1 MQSMKNMA
9 MLRSTLLF
17 LAFAPLLALA
27 QQTLSI
33 GQNNYENKKGII
45 YNKETAFNLKLHTN
59 GIAAG
64 MQFGSIKTYN
74 RTRYWGIE
82 FGELKNTR
90 ETRQNRNN
98 QIINIDGSFR
108 GFVYGK
114 QNNFYALRATFGEK
128 HYLSEKAR
136 RKGLAVGISYS
147 AGPSLGL
154 LKPYY
159 LVLRYVEN
167 PAFNNYRSEKFSS
180 ANEARFLDID
190 NIYGA
195 DSFAKGLGELKFLPG
210 AHAKFAMHFD
220 WGAFDEFVKAFEVGV
235 MADYYI
241 KKVPILVESPLINHS
256 GNHSLFLNLFINFQ
270 LGKRS

>member
-1 MQSMKNMA
+1 MRNIPI
-9 MLRSTLLF
+9 LFFGLFLLF
-17 LAFAPLLALA
+17 FLPVLATA

-45 YNKETAFNLKLHTN
+45 YNKEIAFNLKLHTN

-64 MQFGSIKTYN
+64 MQFGTIKTYYK
-74 RTRYWGIE
+74 TRYWGIE
-82 FGELKNTR
+82 FGELKDTR

-108 GFVYGK
+108 GFIYGK

-128 HYLSEKAR
+128 RYLSEKAR

-147 AGPSLGL
+147 AGPTLGL

-235 MADYYI
+235 MADFYL
-241 KKVPILVESPLINHS
+241 KKVPIMVESPLINNS
-256 GNHSLFLNLFINFQ
+256 GNQALFLNLFINFQ